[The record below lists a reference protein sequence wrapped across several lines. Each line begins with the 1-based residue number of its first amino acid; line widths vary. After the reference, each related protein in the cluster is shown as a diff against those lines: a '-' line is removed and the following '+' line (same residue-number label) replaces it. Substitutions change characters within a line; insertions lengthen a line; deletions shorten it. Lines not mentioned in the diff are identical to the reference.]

1 MGEWALPVQGS
12 GASGGGVTGSKLR
25 QAPIESGSTPN
36 NVHFNQAREKLERW
50 ADDMVLAAEKALR
63 DTKEGIKALRRDARQ
78 ATTVDA
84 QHEIQRRIQELEK
97 RQRKQRQEIFNVEDE
112 IMQKRDGL
120 IESLERRLSQK
131 TSSEPLFNVRWAVV

>member
-1 MGEWALPVQGS
+1 
-12 GASGGGVTGSKLR
+12 
-25 QAPIESGSTPN
+25 
-36 NVHFNQAREKLERW
+36 
-50 ADDMVLAAEKALR
+50 MVLAAEKALR

-131 TSSEPLFNVRWAVV
+131 TSSEPLFNVRWAVVSRVAKTSFGRHVRLTCRRRRPKLRTCRKKPFP